1 MKTTTKLI
9 VLLLTIVASWSF
21 TSSEK
26 QEKTITIGSTKS
38 IYQTSEGKLS
48 GHYQSF
54 YANGNI
60 KAEGYFENNC
70 RIGKWIIWDS
80 VGNKLAIREYSSP
93 LEVTVI
99 KLRGKAEIQSS
110 FYTLKRNESGFYDF
124 FNLSESMVI
133 QASALLRFIPIT
145 DNAILVKYKIFELL
159 NNGIIKKQIDFYSDN
174 QLQRKLTKVPNTANK
189 KLIGYKIR
197 EDYVIDNQ
205 RKISEIRV
213 LSICPVVVNAA
224 NDTLDL
230 YWIFYPECRAI
241 LATQKV
247 IEEGYPSYFN
257 NLDDFFFFP
266 ALAGNYYWNE
276 SIVSPPKYPSNS
288 IADRI
293 SISEKIEIQLIEDE
307 HDLWLSWYN

>member
-9 VLLLTIVASWSF
+9 VLLITIVASWSF

-26 QEKTITIGSTKS
+26 QENTFISDSIKC

-60 KAEGYFENNC
+60 KTEGNFENNC

-80 VGNKLAIREYSSP
+80 VGNKLAIREYSNP

-110 FYTLKRNESGFYDF
+110 IYTLKRNESGFYDF

-145 DNAILVKYKIFELL
+145 GNTILAKYNLFELL
-159 NNGIIKKQIDFYSDN
+159 NNGIIKKQIDFYSDD
-174 QLQRKLTKVPNTANK
+174 QLRNKLTKIPSIANR

-247 IEEGYPSYFN
+247 IEKGYPSYFN
-257 NLDDFFFFP
+257 NLDDLFFFP
-266 ALAGNYYWNE
+266 ALAGKYYWKE
-276 SIVSPPKYPSNS
+276 SIVTPPKYPSNS
-288 IADRI
+288 IAERN

-307 HDLWLSWYN
+307 HNLWLSWYN